1 MTKTFYS
8 IFIFFFSTTFTVFAQ
23 PTTSSPYSKFGLGD
37 LVSPSLPQ
45 NKAMGGISVGLR
57 KLGSYSSINVANPAS
72 YSSIDLTTFDMGAGA
87 SFRQLDASSA
97 YNNNVN
103 MNLSHI
109 VFGVPV
115 SKKSAISFGLL
126 PYSEMGYQYKN
137 SSTLVNT
144 TDNTSTSIDYIY
156 GGDGGLSKVYM
167 GYGILLSP
175 HLSVGVNAA
184 YLFGNLKQSKSTE
197 FPQDTK
203 ALNSRQEASSG
214 ISGLSMDYG
223 VQYIINTLSKSK
235 LTIGYAG
242 TISDKFT
249 AAGSTKS
256 SVYRKNFSS
265 GDESISLGTPYT
277 LDDTSSELSMPI
289 MQTIGFAFEKANK
302 FLVGADFS
310 YAQWS
315 NFRWGAINPGLN
327 DSYTVVVGG
336 QVTPNVNAI
345 SGYFKLVDYRFG
357 LKYNKTFVNINN
369 TGIDQYAVTLGL
381 GLPLAANRLAFYKIN
396 FSAEIGMRGRL
407 DNGLVRENYVNLGL
421 GFTINDKWFIKPKFD

>member
-57 KLGSYSSINVANPAS
+57 KLGSYSSINVANPSS

-265 GDESISLGTPYT
+265 GDESISLGTPYN

-369 TGIDQYAVTLGL
+369 TSIDQYAVTLGL

-396 FSAEIGMRGRL
+396 FSAEIGIRGRL